1 MFPPIYR
8 GFMSKLRH
16 PEFIEGRSLP
26 QRNGKLNNSPRPN
39 YISPLLIRRAGF
51 NANAILLDAQISGG
65 ILFHWAKK
73 VNKKISRV
81 IRRHIFGLFVIS
93 FSTLQALSPTVD
105 VVDLNRNVV
114 KRPSVTFISDSIIAK
129 QAPTFQ
135 RPVGGSLSQ
144 KFWYIHPAID
154 IPNPYGTKVR
164 PVNEG
169 QITFAGWDGGY
180 GYSVV
185 IKHKAGFASRYAHL
199 SKISVK
205 RGSKIT
211 KKTVIGLVGATGF
224 ATGSHLHLEIY
235 NNGKVVDPEKYL
247 PKN

>member
-1 MFPPIYR
+1 ML
-8 GFMSKLRH
+8 KLRH
-16 PEFIEGRSLP
+16 PEFIDGRSLP
-26 QRNGKLNNSPRPN
+26 QRNGKLNNSTRPN

-65 ILFHWAKK
+65 IFFHWVKK
-73 VNKKISRV
+73 THQKIST
-81 IRRHIFGLFVIS
+81 ILRRHIFGLFVIS
-93 FSTLQALSPTVD
+93 FSTLQALGPTGD
-105 VVDLNRNVV
+105 VVDLGSNIA
-114 KRPSVTFISDSIIAK
+114 KRPSVTFISDSIFAK
-129 QAPTFQ
+129 QAPIFQ

-154 IPNPYGTKVR
+154 IPNPYGAKVL
-164 PVNEG
+164 PVDEG
-169 QITFAGWDGGY
+169 QVTFAGWDGGY
-180 GYSVV
+180 GYTIV

-235 NNGKVVDPEKYL
+235 NDGKVVDPEKYL
-247 PKN
+247 PKK